1 MHASASFR
9 FLALNEAQASELAR
23 LIPGTKFGTHY
34 ETGKTVGSIELVDSK
49 PVVLIDEFRRSHSF
63 RAMDCDVFISI
74 ASEKRDEIWRAPKA
88 VNYVINIVNCPI
100 VFSYTC

>member
-1 MHASASFR
+1 MHAAASFR
-9 FLALNEAQASELAR
+9 FLTLNETQARELAQ
-23 LIPGTKFGTHY
+23 LIPGTEFGTHHD
-34 ETGKTVGSIELVDSK
+34 TGTVVASIELADSK
-49 PVVLIDEFRRSHSF
+49 HVVLIDEFRRSHSL
-63 RAMDCDVFISI
+63 RATECDVFVSI

>member
-9 FLALNEAQASELAR
+9 FLALNDSQASELAR
-23 LIPGTKFGTHY
+23 LIPSVEFGTHH

-49 PVVLIDEFRRSHSF
+49 DVVLIDEFRRSHSF
-63 RAMDCDVFISI
+63 RATDCDVFISI
-74 ASEKRDEIWRAPKA
+74 ASEKRDEIWRAPRV
-88 VNYVINIVNCPI
+88 VNYVVNIVNCPI